1 MPTTLPGPTDRSWA
15 VRCPSSTG
23 INKWNCPV
31 PVIVLAAE
39 KRAVSFSD
47 VFLTSS
53 FSTKKNWIAVSN
65 FSAKNTNI
73 DCAFIMWPVYGRL
86 RLSFAVTILTV
97 PPIPSHALL
106 PWDVAKCHSH
116 VMPKSVACARCWWN
130 WTSFCIA
137 PRSRPKNNVF
147 CSTPLSVSAFQEWG
161 VSKIHVPYWHC
172 VMLHQKQSRDFGDTP
187 YKVLGQLLT
196 SEARQ
201 TIQYLSTN
209 LRFYFKKV

>member
-1 MPTTLPGPTDRSWA
+1 MGGHRFWLLPFPKKRTGL
-15 VRCPSSTG
+15 PSR
-23 INKWNCPV
+23 I
-31 PVIVLAAE
+31 
-39 KRAVSFSD
+39 
-47 VFLTSS
+47 
-53 FSTKKNWIAVSN
+53 FST
-65 FSAKNTNI
+65 KNTNI
-73 DCAFIMWPVYGRL
+73 DRAFIMWPVYGRL
-86 RLSFAVTILTV
+86 RLSFAVAILTV

-187 YKVLGQLLT
+187 RCFHAIILQTEVWYIEQHPSGCPGSSLHLGQ
-196 SEARQ
+196 
-201 TIQYLSTN
+201 
-209 LRFYFKKV
+209 